1 MSLIS
6 PKQIEIAGFILLKL
20 GSLKRKESAWF
31 SARDKEVMTGLVEI
45 LKIANEMAIAN
56 DIDPSD
62 AYQIVSSYGSSE
74 GSDLLVPYSDRLA
87 PLVALLGTQESTP
100 AAAVTM
106 ILRSRLDSTWL
117 ANNKVNLSNCYGIQV
132 EGEGWQ
138 DAYTEELPEE
148 AIDLIWA
155 FIQNER
161 NRWKT
166 PEVQDLTVG
175 EGSASTQP
183 NSNEMMMNTGTDST
197 GQSNSAFEE
206 QPCHVIE
213 QAIER
218 IRKETESRTNLE
230 AISIARLTSTVIRL
244 GGGTPPEDFGQMLPF
259 PPEHQLK
266 NSNHLKVSKQTADIF
281 FKLLA
286 TNELPTW
293 AVADLLRYCKTW
305 QR

>member
-6 PKQIEIAGFILLKL
+6 PKQIEIAGFFLLKL

-31 SARDKEVMTGLVEI
+31 SARDKQVMTGLVEI
-45 LKIANEMAIAN
+45 LKIAQEIAIAN

-106 ILRSRLDSTWL
+106 ILQSRLDGMWL
-117 ANNKVNLSNCYGIQV
+117 ANNKVDLSNCYGIKV

-138 DAYTEELPEE
+138 ESYTEELPEE
-148 AIDLIWA
+148 AIDLIWE

-166 PEVQDLTVG
+166 PETQDLTVG
-175 EGSASTQP
+175 EDSASTSP
-183 NSNEMMMNTGTDST
+183 NSNEMTVNTGTDST
-197 GQSNSAFEE
+197 GQSNSV
-206 QPCHVIE
+206 PSV
-213 QAIER
+213 
-218 IRKETESRTNLE
+218 TDDSTLE
-230 AISIARLTSTVIRL
+230 TSTSSPV
-244 GGGTPPEDFGQMLPF
+244 T
-259 PPEHQLK
+259 
-266 NSNHLKVSKQTADIF
+266 
-281 FKLLA
+281 
-286 TNELPTW
+286 
-293 AVADLLRYCKTW
+293 
-305 QR
+305 

>member
-45 LKIANEMAIAN
+45 LKIAQEIAIAN

-106 ILRSRLDSTWL
+106 ILQSRLDGVWL
-117 ANNKVNLSNCYGIQV
+117 ANNKTNLFNCYGIQV

-138 DAYTEELPEE
+138 AAYTEELPEE
-148 AIDLIWA
+148 AIDLIWE

-166 PEVQDLTVG
+166 PETQDLTVG
-175 EGSASTQP
+175 EDSASTQP
-183 NSNEMMMNTGTDST
+183 NSNETMMNTGTDST
-197 GQSNSAFEE
+197 GQSNSV
-206 QPCHVIE
+206 P
-213 QAIER
+213 
-218 IRKETESRTNLE
+218 L
-230 AISIARLTSTVIRL
+230 
-244 GGGTPPEDFGQMLPF
+244 M
-259 PPEHQLK
+259 
-266 NSNHLKVSKQTADIF
+266 TADFIAEP
-281 FKLLA
+281 LMSNPV
-286 TNELPTW
+286 T
-293 AVADLLRYCKTW
+293 
-305 QR
+305 

>member
-1 MSLIS
+1 MNLIS

-45 LKIANEMAIAN
+45 LKIAQEIAIAN

-106 ILRSRLDSTWL
+106 ILQSRLEATWL
-117 ANNKVNLSNCYGIQV
+117 FNNKVSLANCYGIQV

-138 DAYTEELPEE
+138 PAYTEELPEE
-148 AIDLIWA
+148 AIDLIWE

-161 NRWKT
+161 NRWKD
-166 PEVQDLTVG
+166 PEPQELTVG
-175 EGSASTQP
+175 EGSASTSP
-183 NSNEMMMNTGTDST
+183 NSNETTTNTGTDST
-197 GQSNSAFEE
+197 GQSNSVPSTTADSTVEF
-206 QPCHVIE
+206 
-213 QAIER
+213 
-218 IRKETESRTNLE
+218 
-230 AISIARLTSTVIRL
+230 LTSSPV
-244 GGGTPPEDFGQMLPF
+244 M
-259 PPEHQLK
+259 
-266 NSNHLKVSKQTADIF
+266 
-281 FKLLA
+281 
-286 TNELPTW
+286 
-293 AVADLLRYCKTW
+293 
-305 QR
+305 

>member
-45 LKIANEMAIAN
+45 LKIAQEIALAN

-87 PLVALLGTQESTP
+87 PLVALLGTQEATP

-106 ILRSRLDSTWL
+106 ILQSRLDAMWL
-117 ANNKVNLSNCYGIQV
+117 ANNKVDLSNCYGIKV

-138 DAYTEELPEE
+138 ESYTEELPEE
-148 AIDLIWA
+148 AIDLIWE

-166 PEVQDLTVG
+166 PEPQDLTVG
-175 EGSASTQP
+175 EDSASTQP
-183 NSNEMMMNTGTDST
+183 NSNEMMTNTGTDST
-197 GQSNSAFEE
+197 GQSNSVPSPTDDLTVE
-206 QPCHVIE
+206 P
-213 QAIER
+213 
-218 IRKETESRTNLE
+218 
-230 AISIARLTSTVIRL
+230 LTSNPVT
-244 GGGTPPEDFGQMLPF
+244 
-259 PPEHQLK
+259 
-266 NSNHLKVSKQTADIF
+266 
-281 FKLLA
+281 
-286 TNELPTW
+286 
-293 AVADLLRYCKTW
+293 
-305 QR
+305 

>member
-197 GQSNSAFEE
+197 GQSNSAPLTTGVSTLE
-206 QPCHVIE
+206 P
-213 QAIER
+213 
-218 IRKETESRTNLE
+218 SRSSP
-230 AISIARLTSTVIRL
+230 ATS
-244 GGGTPPEDFGQMLPF
+244 
-259 PPEHQLK
+259 
-266 NSNHLKVSKQTADIF
+266 SSK
-281 FKLLA
+281 
-286 TNELPTW
+286 P
-293 AVADLLRYCKTW
+293 
-305 QR
+305 